1 MDQRINEQT
10 KMSMFL
16 SAERLIVRNLMETD
30 ADDLFETLSDE
41 AVMKYI
47 EPPFDMEKTKKFI
60 REAGLCEPP
69 LVYALEWKETGK
81 VIGHVIF
88 HPYEED
94 SYEIGWILNRRYW
107 GKGIADE
114 ITKILVEH
122 AKKLQSNSCVIECD
136 ERQVVSKHIAWKNG
150 FVYEREDDGCSV
162 YRLKM

>member
-1 MDQRINEQT
+1 LREYIET
-10 KMSMFL
+10 
-16 SAERLIVRNLMETD
+16 ERLIVRNFTEKD
-30 ADDLFETLSDE
+30 VDDLFETLSDE

-47 EPPFDMEKTKKFI
+47 EPPFDMEKTKEFI
-60 REAGLCEPP
+60 REAGLCELP

-114 ITKILVEH
+114 VTKMLVEH
-122 AKKLQSNSCVIECD
+122 ARKLQSNSCIIECD
-136 ERQVVSKHIAWKNG
+136 ERQAASRHIALKNG
-150 FVYEREDDGCSV
+150 FVYEGEDDGCSI